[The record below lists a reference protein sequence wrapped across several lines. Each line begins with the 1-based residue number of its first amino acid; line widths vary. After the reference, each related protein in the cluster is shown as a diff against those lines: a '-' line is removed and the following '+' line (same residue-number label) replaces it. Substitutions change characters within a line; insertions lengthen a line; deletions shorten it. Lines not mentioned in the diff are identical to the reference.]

1 MRYVMKGGNPLV
13 GEVTISGAKNAAL
26 GILPAAIMSDE
37 TVTVENLPDVSD
49 ISVLLSAFEEIG
61 VMVHRSDRHTV
72 KLNGGNIFTAC
83 ADSPYIKKIR
93 AGYYLLGALLGKY
106 HHAEVSMPGGCNIGN
121 RPIDQHLKGFRL
133 LGAKVRVENSKV
145 ILDAKDLHGAHIY
158 LDMASVGATINLM
171 LAAVMAR
178 GNTIIENAAKEPHIV
193 DVANMLNSMGA
204 KIKGAGMDV
213 IRITGVEKLHSTEYT
228 IIPDQIEAGTFMMA
242 AAVTRGDILV
252 RNVIPQHL
260 DSISAK
266 LIEMGC
272 EVVEQGDAVRVVGR
286 PSLYACNVKTLP
298 YPGFPTDMQPQM
310 GVALCLAE
318 GVGTITESIFE
329 NRFKYVDE
337 LNKMGADTEVK
348 GSVAIFKGVNGR
360 LKGAELVAPDLR
372 AGAALVLAGL
382 AAEGITVVDGVDY
395 VLRGYED
402 FDKKLR
408 NLGAEISLVSTEDEL
423 RKARLRIG

>member
-26 GILPAAIMSDE
+26 GILTAAILTDE
-37 TVTVENLPDVSD
+37 TVTVENVPDVSD
-49 ISVLLSAFEEIG
+49 VSVLLSAFQEIG
-61 VMVHRSDRHTV
+61 VIVERPDRHTV
-72 KLNGGNIFTAC
+72 KLNAANIFTAC
-83 ADSPYIKKIR
+83 ADSPYIKKLR

-121 RPIDQHLKGFRL
+121 RPIDQHIKGFRM
-133 LGAKVRVENSKV
+133 LGASSDNENGMV
-145 ILDAKDLHGAHIY
+145 VLDAKELRGSHIY

-171 LAAVMAR
+171 LASVLAK

-193 DVANMLNSMGA
+193 DMANMLNSMGA
-204 KIKGAGMDV
+204 RIKGAGMDV
-213 IRITGVEKLHSTEYT
+213 IRIQGVERLHGTEYT

-242 AAVTRGDILV
+242 AAITKGDILV
-252 RNVIPQHL
+252 RHIIPQHM
-260 DSISAK
+260 DAISAK
-266 LIEMGC
+266 LLEMGC
-272 EVVEQGDAVRVVGR
+272 EVSEHGDAIRVVGR

-310 GVALCLAE
+310 GVAMCIAD

-348 GSVAIFKGVNGR
+348 GSVAIFKGGKP

-382 AAEGITVVDGVDY
+382 AAEGISVVDNVDY

-402 FDKKLR
+402 FAEKLQG
-408 NLGAEISLVSTEDEL
+408 LGAQIELVTNDSEMQ
-423 RKARLRIG
+423 KAKLKIG

>member
-26 GILPAAIMSDE
+26 GILTAAILTDE
-37 TVTVENLPDVSD
+37 TVTVENVPDVSD
-49 ISVLLSAFEEIG
+49 VSVLLSAFQEIG
-61 VMVHRSDRHTV
+61 VIVERPDRHTV
-72 KLNGGNIFTAC
+72 KLNAANIFTAC
-83 ADSPYIKKIR
+83 ADSPYIKKLR

-121 RPIDQHLKGFRL
+121 RPIDQHIKGFRM
-133 LGAKVRVENSKV
+133 LGASSDNENGMV
-145 ILDAKDLHGAHIY
+145 VLDAKELRGSHIY

-171 LAAVMAR
+171 LASVLAK

-193 DVANMLNSMGA
+193 DMANMLNSMGA
-204 KIKGAGMDV
+204 RIKGAGMDV
-213 IRITGVEKLHSTEYT
+213 IRIQGVERLHGTEYT

-242 AAVTRGDILV
+242 AAITKGDILV
-252 RNVIPQHL
+252 RHIIPQHM
-260 DSISAK
+260 DAISAK
-266 LIEMGC
+266 LLEMGC
-272 EVVEQGDAVRVVGR
+272 EVSEHGDAIRVVGR

-310 GVALCLAE
+310 GVAMCIAD

-348 GSVAIFKGVNGR
+348 GSVAIFKGGKP

-382 AAEGITVVDGVDY
+382 AAEGISVVDNVDY

-402 FDKKLR
+402 FAEKLQG
-408 NLGAEISLVSTEDEL
+408 LGAQIELVTDEKEL
-423 RKARLRIG
+423 QKARLKIG

>member
-1 MRYVMKGGNPLV
+1 MRYVLKGGNPLV

-26 GILPAAIMSDE
+26 GILTAAILTDE
-37 TVTVENLPDVSD
+37 TVTVENVPDVSD
-49 ISVLLSAFEEIG
+49 VTVLLSAFQEIG
-61 VMVHRSDRHTV
+61 VIVERPDRHTV
-72 KLNGGNIFTAC
+72 KLNSANIFTAC
-83 ADSPYIKKIR
+83 ADSPYIKKLR

-121 RPIDQHLKGFRL
+121 RPIDQHIKGFRM
-133 LGAKVRVENSKV
+133 LGATSDNENGMV
-145 ILDAKDLHGAHIY
+145 VLDAKELKGSHIY

-171 LAAVMAR
+171 LASVLAK

-204 KIKGAGMDV
+204 RIKGAGMDV
-213 IRITGVEKLHSTEYT
+213 IRIQGVEKLHGTEYT

-242 AAVTRGDILV
+242 AAITKGDILV
-252 RNVIPQHL
+252 RHIIPQHM
-260 DSISAK
+260 DAISAK
-266 LIEMGC
+266 LLEMGC
-272 EVVEQGDAVRVVGR
+272 EVSEHGDAIRVVGR
-286 PSLYACNVKTLP
+286 PSLYSCNVKTLP

-310 GVALCLAE
+310 GVALCVAD

-337 LNKMGADTEVK
+337 LSKMGADTEVK
-348 GSVAIFKGVNGR
+348 GSVAIFKGGKP

-382 AAEGITVVDGVDY
+382 AAEGWSVVDNVDY

-402 FDKKLR
+402 FVQKLKG
-408 NLGAEISLVSTEDEL
+408 LGAQIELVQNDDEL
-423 RKARLRIG
+423 QKAKLKIG